1 MKVIIV
7 TGDTRGLGLEIVKL
21 LLKNRENVV
30 IGISKSLKV
39 NKKIFTQEQIS
50 RYIHINFDLSK
61 TERIKAIFIHKIKKY
76 GKVYGLVNNAAIAYD
91 DLVTNASNNKLDRM
105 LKINLLAPIFFTKF
119 CIRNMI
125 LNNIPGSI
133 VHISSISSKTGYKG
147 LSMYAACK
155 GALESFSINVAREWG
170 IKGIRSNC
178 VLPGFME
185 TDMTTK
191 LTSIQKSKIYN
202 RLSLKRPTTI
212 NSVAETVV
220 FLLSEKSSSITGE
233 TIRVDSGVL

>member
-1 MKVIIV
+1 
-7 TGDTRGLGLEIVKL
+7 
-21 LLKNRENVV
+21 
-30 IGISKSLKV
+30 
-39 NKKIFTQEQIS
+39 
-50 RYIHINFDLSK
+50 
-61 TERIKAIFIHKIKKY
+61 
-76 GKVYGLVNNAAIAYD
+76 
-91 DLVTNASNNKLDRM
+91 
-105 LKINLLAPIFFTKF
+105 
-119 CIRNMI
+119 
-125 LNNIPGSI
+125 
-133 VHISSISSKTGYKG
+133 
-147 LSMYAACK
+147 MYAACK